1 MSHGIEKVREYIQ
14 TRYFETD
21 LNLTKVA
28 NAFGFNPSYLSR
40 KFSQRYGETITAYIT
55 GCRMDRAK
63 ELMKDPQNKLEVIS
77 FTVGYDDY
85 NYFSR
90 VFRRF
95 EGTSPS
101 EYRKNSIGIED

>member
-1 MSHGIEKVREYIQ
+1 
-14 TRYFETD
+14 
-21 LNLTKVA
+21 
-28 NAFGFNPSYLSR
+28 
-40 KFSQRYGETITAYIT
+40 
-55 GCRMDRAK
+55 MDRAK

-95 EGTSPS
+95 EGISPS
-101 EYRKNSIGIED
+101 EFRKNITGIED